1 MAKHLYIEGRVQGV
15 GYRAS
20 FAALANSLG
29 LSGWVRNRKD
39 GAVEALVDGEEDALE
54 RLITWAHQG
63 PPASQ
68 VEKVAVRDTDEDTDI
83 RSGRVDIL
91 PTT

>member
-1 MAKHLYIEGRVQGV
+1 MAKHFYIEGRVQGV

-20 FAALANSLG
+20 FAALANGLG

-39 GAVEALVDGEEDALE
+39 GAVEALVEGHDDALE

-63 PPASQ
+63 PPASH
-68 VEKVAVRDTDEDTDI
+68 VEKVTVTDTDENTGI
-83 RSGRVDIL
+83 GAGGVDIL
-91 PTT
+91 PTA

>member
-1 MAKHLYIEGRVQGV
+1 MAKHLYIEGLVQGV

-39 GAVEALVDGEEDALE
+39 GAVEALVEGADDALE
-54 RLITWAHQG
+54 RLITWAQQG
-63 PPASQ
+63 PPAAR
-68 VEKVAVRDTDEDTDI
+68 VNKVAVTETRENNGI
-83 RSGRVDIL
+83 KAGRVDIL
-91 PTT
+91 PTI